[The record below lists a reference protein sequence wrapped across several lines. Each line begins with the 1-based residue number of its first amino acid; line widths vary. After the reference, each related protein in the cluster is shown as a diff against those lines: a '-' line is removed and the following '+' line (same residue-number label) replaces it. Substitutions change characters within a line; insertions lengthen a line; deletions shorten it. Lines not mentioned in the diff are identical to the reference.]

1 MLIGPTGPVTY
12 QRICLN
18 IAVRERN
25 SALWICQSLGW
36 STATDS
42 ASCQIWFP
50 NAPGASTLHD
60 RGAKPQVGQ
69 WVDLQ
74 VLLHIGHLKHFRSDQ
89 VHQTFQILLNSA
101 FSIVMNQDF
110 SSHQLLMGNCE
121 RKPGLGKG
129 VFFPF
134 LDREGRMMMTR
145 RALTSPHRAPPVLR
159 GSVLLLRPAT
169 FSQQKLQ
176 VFKRKRNFVF

>member
-1 MLIGPTGPVTY
+1 M
-12 QRICLN
+12 ICLN

-42 ASCQIWFP
+42 ACCQIWFP

-69 WVDLQ
+69 WADLQ
-74 VLLHIGHLKHFRSDQ
+74 VLLHIGHLKHFRSHQ
-89 VHQTFQILLNSA
+89 VCQTFQILLNSA
-101 FSIVMNQDF
+101 FSIVMNQYS

-129 VFFPF
+129 VFFS
-134 LDREGRMMMTR
+134 LVCSDGEGRMMMTR

-159 GSVLLLRPAT
+159 GSVHLLRPAT

-176 VFKRKRNFVF
+176 VFLRKKNFVFQSFPFVTG